1 MPWLIHHLLTQ
12 ASAPHRSHRSGS
24 YRRRVPRGV
33 GIQSRAETEARRRT
47 ALLASPAPALVAST
61 GSTIVVELSEDPEGQ
76 LYALRCLECL
86 EGKDFEGHFPPSDTR
101 SGRFLRSTCLL
112 QQSQGQPPSKVVFLV
127 GSLPIH
133 KQRLTFLSRELQS

>member
-76 LYALRCLECL
+76 LYALRCLEGL
-86 EGKDFEGHFPPSDTR
+86 EGKDFEGHFPSSDTR
-101 SGRFLRSTCLL
+101 SGRCTDTLEV

>member
-76 LYALRCLECL
+76 LYALRCLEGL
-86 EGKDFEGHFPPSDTR
+86 EGKDFEGHFLPSDTR
-101 SGRFLRSTCLL
+101 SGRCTETLEVHL
-112 QQSQGQPPSKVVFLV
+112 PPSAKK
-127 GSLPIH
+127 P
-133 KQRLTFLSRELQS
+133 RPTTLQSSFA